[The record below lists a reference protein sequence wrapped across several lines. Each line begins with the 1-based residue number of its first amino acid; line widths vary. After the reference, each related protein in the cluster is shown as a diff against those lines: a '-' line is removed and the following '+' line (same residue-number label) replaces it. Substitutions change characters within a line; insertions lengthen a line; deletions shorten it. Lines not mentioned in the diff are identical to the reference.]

1 MITKAMSKEMKRLPM
16 RIGAAL
22 LLGSVVITLA
32 ACSGGSRVRKP
43 AELVAVTNQF
53 DLQPVWSTSIGSSE
67 TFNFHPIVA
76 GDAVY
81 VASHRGNLAKIDLT
95 TGKKVWEASVPER
108 LSVGPGS
115 DGRTTVAVTTKGMVY
130 AYDDAGKPIWNVSVG
145 SEVLSEPVVA
155 GGVVVVRALDNR
167 FVGLDA
173 QTGAR
178 KWTYQRQ
185 QSALSLRVGY
195 GMLPI
200 NNEVI
205 VTGFAGGR
213 FGMIAIVNG
222 GLVWETPVSFPK
234 GFSEI
239 ERLNDV
245 TAKPSM
251 EGDILCAV
259 SYQGRIGCGQA
270 RNGNLLWF
278 KDYSSY
284 TGTSQSTDMVF
295 SANDK
300 SYVTA
305 FATKDGTQVWENT
318 QLTFR
323 DVGES
328 LAVGKVLLMGDAQGY
343 IHAFSQAN
351 GEMVA
356 RIRHDS
362 SPISAAPIAVG
373 GLILVQSQGGKIA
386 AYSPK

>member
-1 MITKAMSKEMKRLPM
+1 MITKEMKRLPM
-16 RIGAAL
+16 RIGSALVLAA
-22 LLGSVVITLA
+22 VAITLA
-32 ACSGGSRVRKP
+32 ACSGSSKVRKP
-43 AELVAVTNQF
+43 ADLVAVSNQF
-53 DLQPVWSTSIGSSE
+53 DLQPVWSTSVGSSE
-67 TFNFHPIVA
+67 SFNFHPIVA

-81 VASHRGNLAKIDLT
+81 AASHRGNLAKIDLVS
-95 TGKKVWEASVPER
+95 GNKAWEVSVPER

-115 DGRTTVAVTTKGMVY
+115 DGRTTVAVTTRGTVY
-130 AYDDAGKPIWNVSVG
+130 AYDDTGKPIWNVKIG

-155 GGVVVVRALDNR
+155 GGVVIVRALDNR
-167 FVGLDA
+167 FIGLDA
-173 QTGAR
+173 LTGVR

-213 FGMIAIVNG
+213 FGMIAIANG

-251 EGDILCAV
+251 EDDILCAV

-270 RNGNLLWF
+270 RTGNLLWF

-284 TGTSQSTDMVF
+284 TGTSQSKDMVF
-295 SANDK
+295 SANDR

-305 FATKDGTQVWENT
+305 FATKDGTQIWENT

-323 DVGES
+323 NVGES
-328 LAVGKVLLMGDAQGY
+328 LAVGRVLLMGDAQGY

>member
-1 MITKAMSKEMKRLPM
+1 MMDYKR
-16 RIGAAL
+16 
-22 LLGSVVITLA
+22 VVKLVTNGLVVCTAIMVLV
-32 ACSGGSRVRKP
+32 ACSGNSRVRKP
-43 AELVAVTNQF
+43 AELVTVSNQF
-53 DLQPVWSTSIGSSE
+53 DLTPVWSTSIGSSAP
-67 TFNFHPIVA
+67 FNFHPAVA
-76 GDAVY
+76 GDAIY
-81 VASHRGNLAKIDLT
+81 AASHRGNLTKIDILT
-95 TGKKVWEASVPER
+95 GGKLWEVTVPDR
-108 LSVGPGS
+108 LSIGPGS
-115 DGRTTVAVTTKGMVY
+115 DGRTTAVVTTKGTVY
-130 AYDDAGKPIWNVSVG
+130 AYDDTGKPIWNVSVG

-155 GGVVVVRALDNR
+155 GGVVIIRTLDNR
-167 FVGLDA
+167 FLGLDA

-200 NNEVI
+200 ANEVI
-205 VTGFAGGR
+205 VTGFSGGR
-213 FGMIAIVNG
+213 FGMIAIANG

-251 EGDILCAV
+251 EGEIICAV
-259 SYQGRIGCGQA
+259 SYQGRVGCGQA
-270 RNGNLLWF
+270 RTGNLLWF

-284 TGTSQSTDMVF
+284 TGTAQSADLVF
-295 SANDK
+295 SSNER

-305 FATKDGTQVWENT
+305 FAVKDGSQVWENT

-323 DVGES
+323 DVGEP
-328 LAVGKVLLMGDAQGY
+328 LAVGKVLLVGDAQGY
-343 IHAFSQAN
+343 VHALSQAN
-351 GEMVA
+351 GEMLA

-362 SPISAAPIAVG
+362 SPISAAPIAVN
-373 GLILVQSQGGKIA
+373 GLILVQSQGGKLA

>member
-1 MITKAMSKEMKRLPM
+1 MTKEMKHLPM
-16 RIGAAL
+16 RLGAAL
-22 LLGSVVITLA
+22 VLGAVVIALA
-32 ACSGGSRVRKP
+32 ACSGSSRVRKP
-43 AELVAVTNQF
+43 ADLVTVTNQF

-67 TFNFHPIVA
+67 SFNFHPIVA

-81 VASHRGNLAKIDLT
+81 AASHGGNLAKIDLA
-95 TGKKVWEASVPER
+95 TGNKLWSVSVPEN

-115 DGRTTVAVTTKGMVY
+115 DGRTTVAVTTKGVVY
-130 AYDDAGKPIWNVSVG
+130 AYDDTGKPMWNVSVG

-167 FVGLDA
+167 FIGLDA
-173 QTGAR
+173 LTGAK

-185 QSALSLRVGY
+185 QAALSLRVGY
-195 GMLPI
+195 GMLAI
-200 NNEVI
+200 GNEVI
-205 VTGFAGGR
+205 VTGFTGGR
-213 FGMIAIVNG
+213 FGMIAIANG

-270 RNGNLLWF
+270 RTGNLLWF

-328 LAVGKVLLMGDAQGY
+328 LAVGRVLLMGDAQGY

>member
-1 MITKAMSKEMKRLPM
+1 MMKRLP
-16 RIGAAL
+16 RILYATL
-22 LLGSVVITLA
+22 LLGSVTLA
-32 ACSGGSRVRKP
+32 LLACTGSSRVRKP
-43 AELVAVTNQF
+43 AELVTVTNQF

-81 VASHRGNLAKIDLT
+81 AASHSGNLAKIDLK
-95 TGKKVWEASVPER
+95 TGNKIWDVSVPER
-108 LSVGPGS
+108 LAIGPGS
-115 DGRTTVAVTTKGMVY
+115 DGRVTVAVSTKGTVY
-130 AYDDAGKPIWNVSVG
+130 AYDDSGKPIWNVSVG

-155 GGVVVVRALDNR
+155 AGIVIVRALDNR
-167 FVGLDA
+167 FIGLDA

-178 KWTYQRQ
+178 KWVYQRQ

-195 GMLPI
+195 GMLAI
-200 NNEVI
+200 GNEVI
-205 VTGFAGGR
+205 VTGFTGGR
-213 FGMIAIVNG
+213 FGMIAIANG
-222 GLVWETPVSFPK
+222 GLVWETPISFPK

-251 EGDILCAV
+251 EGEIICAV

-270 RNGNLLWF
+270 RTGSLLWF

-295 SANDK
+295 SANEK

-328 LAVGKVLLMGDAQGY
+328 LAIGRVLLMGDAQGY

-351 GEMVA
+351 GELVA

-362 SPISAAPIAVG
+362 SPISAAPLAVG

-386 AYSPK
+386 AYQPK

>member
-1 MITKAMSKEMKRLPM
+1 MIGKEMKRLPM
-16 RIGAAL
+16 RLGIAL
-22 LLGSVVITLA
+22 VLGSVVIALA
-32 ACSGGSRVRKP
+32 ACSGSSRVRKP
-43 AELVAVTNQF
+43 AELVTVSNQF

-67 TFNFHPIVA
+67 SFNFHPIVA

-81 VASHRGNLAKIDLT
+81 AASHRGNLAKIDLAS
-95 TGKKVWEASVPER
+95 GNKVWEVSVPER

-130 AYDDAGKPIWNVSVG
+130 AYDDTGKPIWNVSVG

-155 GGVVVVRALDNR
+155 GGVVIVRALDNR
-167 FVGLDA
+167 FIGLDA
-173 QTGAR
+173 QTGAK
-178 KWTYQRQ
+178 KWAYQRQ

-195 GMLPI
+195 GMLSI

-213 FGMIAIVNG
+213 FGMIAIANG

-251 EGDILCAV
+251 ESDILCAV

-270 RNGNLLWF
+270 RTGSLLWF

-300 SYVTA
+300 SHVTA

-318 QLTFR
+318 QLTYR

-328 LAVGKVLLMGDAQGY
+328 LAVGRVLLMGDAQGY

>member
-1 MITKAMSKEMKRLPM
+1 MMDCKRVAKLATTTL
-16 RIGAAL
+16 I
-22 LLGSVVITLA
+22 LGSVVLA
-32 ACSGGSRVRKP
+32 LTACSGGSRVRKP
-43 AELVAVTNQF
+43 AELVPVTNQF
-53 DLQPVWSTSIGSSE
+53 DLTPVWTTSVGSSE
-67 TFNFHPIVA
+67 SFNFHPAVA

-81 VASHRGNLAKIDLT
+81 AASHRGNLAKIDLR
-95 TGKKVWEASVPER
+95 TGAKVWEVSVPDR
-108 LSVGPGS
+108 LSIGPGS
-115 DGRTTVAVTTKGMVY
+115 DGRTTAVVTTKGTVY
-130 AYDDAGKPIWNVSVG
+130 AYDDTGKPIWNVSVG

-155 GGVVVVRALDNR
+155 GGVVIIRTLDNR

-173 QTGAR
+173 QTGVR

-195 GMLPI
+195 GMLAI
-200 NNEVI
+200 GNEVI

-213 FGMIAIVNG
+213 FGMIAIANG

-251 EGDILCAV
+251 EGEIICAV
-259 SYQGRIGCGQA
+259 SYQGRVGCGQA
-270 RNGNLLWF
+270 RTGNLLWF
-278 KDYSSY
+278 KDYSSF
-284 TGTSQSTDMVF
+284 TGTAQSPDLVF
-295 SANDK
+295 SSNEK

-305 FATKDGTQVWENT
+305 FAVKDGSQVWENT

-323 DVGES
+323 DVGEPM
-328 LAVGKVLLMGDAQGY
+328 AVGKVLLVGDAQGY
-343 IHAFSQAN
+343 VHALAQAN
-351 GEMVA
+351 GEMLA

-362 SPISAAPIAVG
+362 SPITAAPIAVN
-373 GLILVQSQGGKIA
+373 GLILVQSQGGKLA

>member
-1 MITKAMSKEMKRLPM
+1 MVVVNKSVKRSFKLVSNALI
-16 RIGAAL
+16 IGVIASAL
-22 LLGSVVITLA
+22 V
-32 ACSGGSRVRKP
+32 ACSGSSRVRKP
-43 AELVAVTNQF
+43 AELVSVSNQF
-53 DLQPVWSTSIGSSE
+53 DLQPVWSTSVGSSE
-67 TFNFHPIVA
+67 TFNFHPVVA

-81 VASHRGNLAKIDLT
+81 AASHRGNLAKIDLMS
-95 TGKKVWEASVPER
+95 GNKIWEASVPER
-108 LSVGPGS
+108 LAIGPGS
-115 DGRTTVAVTTKGMVY
+115 DGRVTVAVSIKGNVY

-155 GGVVVVRALDNR
+155 GGIVVIRALDNR
-167 FVGLDA
+167 FIGLDA
-173 QTGAR
+173 QTGVR
-178 KWTYQRQ
+178 KWIYQRQ

-213 FGMIAIVNG
+213 FGMIAIGNG

-251 EGDILCAV
+251 EGDIICAV

-270 RNGNLLWF
+270 RTGNLLWF

-284 TGTSQSTDMVF
+284 TGTAQSRDLVF
-295 SANDK
+295 SANEK

-305 FATKDGTQVWENT
+305 FATKDGSQAWENT

-323 DVGES
+323 DVGEP
-328 LAVGKVLLMGDAQGY
+328 LAVGRVLLMGDAQGY
-343 IHAFSQAN
+343 VHAFSQAN

-373 GLILVQSQGGKIA
+373 GLILIQSQGGKIA

>member
-1 MITKAMSKEMKRLPM
+1 MMDYKRVAKL
-16 RIGAAL
+16 ASTAL
-22 LLGSVVITLA
+22 ILGSVVVAMA

-43 AELVAVTNQF
+43 AELVPVSNQF
-53 DLQPVWSTSIGSSE
+53 DLAPVWSTSVGSSE
-67 TFNFHPIVA
+67 SFNFHPAVA

-81 VASHRGNLAKIDLT
+81 AASHRGNLVKIDMM
-95 TGKKVWEASVPER
+95 TGNKVWEVSVPDR
-108 LSVGPGS
+108 LSIGPGS
-115 DGRTTVAVTTKGMVY
+115 DGRTTAVVTTKGTVY
-130 AYDDAGKPIWNVSVG
+130 AYDDTGKPIWNVSVG

-155 GGVVVVRALDNR
+155 GGVVIIRALDNR
-167 FVGLDA
+167 FIGFDA

-195 GMLPI
+195 GMLAI
-200 NNEVI
+200 GNEVI
-205 VTGFAGGR
+205 VTGFSGGR
-213 FGMIAIVNG
+213 FGMIAIANG

-251 EGDILCAV
+251 EGEIICAV
-259 SYQGRIGCGQA
+259 SYQGRVGCGQA
-270 RNGNLLWF
+270 RTGNLLWF

-284 TGTSQSTDMVF
+284 TGTAQSPDLVF
-295 SANDK
+295 SSNER

-305 FATKDGTQVWENT
+305 FALKDGTQVWENT
-318 QLTFR
+318 QLAFR
-323 DVGES
+323 DVGEPM
-328 LAVGKVLLMGDAQGY
+328 AVGKVLLVGDAQGY
-343 IHAFSQAN
+343 VHALSQAN
-351 GEMVA
+351 GEMLA

-362 SPISAAPIAVG
+362 SPITAAPIAVN
-373 GLILVQSQGGKIA
+373 GLILVQSQGGKLA

>member
-1 MITKAMSKEMKRLPM
+1 MTKDMKRLPM

-22 LLGSVVITLA
+22 VLGSVVIALV
-32 ACSGGSRVRKP
+32 ACSGSSRVRKP
-43 AELVAVTNQF
+43 SELTAVTNQF
-53 DLQPVWSTSIGSSE
+53 DMQPVWSTNVGSSE
-67 TFNFHPIVA
+67 GFNFHPIVA

-81 VASHRGNLAKIDLT
+81 VASHRGNVAKIDLAS
-95 TGKKVWEASVPER
+95 GNKVWEASVPER

-115 DGRTTVAVTTKGMVY
+115 DGRTTVVVTIKGTVY
-130 AYDDAGKPIWNVSVG
+130 AYDDTGKQIWKVSVG

-155 GGVVVVRALDNR
+155 GGIVIVRALDNR

-173 QTGAR
+173 QSGVR

-200 NNEVI
+200 GNEVI
-205 VTGFAGGR
+205 VTGFTGGR
-213 FGMIAIVNG
+213 FGMIAIANG

-251 EGDILCAV
+251 EGEILCAV

-270 RNGNLLWF
+270 RTGNLLWF

-295 SANDK
+295 SANEK
-300 SYVTA
+300 SHVTA

-318 QLTFR
+318 DLTFR

-328 LAVGKVLLMGDAQGY
+328 LAVGRVLLMGDAQGY

>member
-1 MITKAMSKEMKRLPM
+1 MTKGMKRLPV

-22 LLGSVVITLA
+22 VLGSVVIALA

-43 AELVAVTNQF
+43 AELVTVSNQF

-81 VASHRGNLAKIDLT
+81 AASHRGNLAKIDLT
-95 TGKKVWEASVPER
+95 TGRKVWEASVPER

-155 GGVVVVRALDNR
+155 GGVVIVRALDNR
-167 FVGLDA
+167 FIGLDA

-213 FGMIAIVNG
+213 FGMIAIANG

-270 RNGNLLWF
+270 RTGNLLWF

-373 GLILVQSQGGKIA
+373 GLILVQSQGGKLA

>member
-1 MITKAMSKEMKRLPM
+1 MVAMKNSVKRTAKLVGSALMIGVLA
-16 RIGAAL
+16 AAL
-22 LLGSVVITLA
+22 V
-32 ACSGGSRVRKP
+32 ACSGNSRVRKP
-43 AELVAVTNQF
+43 ADLVPVANQF
-53 DLQPVWSTSIGSSE
+53 DLQPVWSTSVGSSE
-67 TFNFHPIVA
+67 TFNFHPVVA

-81 VASHRGNLAKIDLT
+81 AASHRGNLAKIDLAS
-95 TGKKVWEASVPER
+95 GNKVWEVSVPER
-108 LSVGPGS
+108 LAIGPGS
-115 DGRTTVAVTTKGMVY
+115 DGRVTVAVSIKGTVY
-130 AYDDAGKPIWNVSVG
+130 AYDDTGKPLWNVNVG
-145 SEVLSEPVVA
+145 SEVLSEPIVA
-155 GGVVVVRALDNR
+155 GGIVVIRALDNR
-167 FVGLDA
+167 FIGLDT
-173 QTGAR
+173 QTGVR
-178 KWTYQRQ
+178 KWIYQRQ

-213 FGMIAIVNG
+213 FGMIAIANG

-270 RNGNLLWF
+270 RTGNLLWF

-284 TGTSQSTDMVF
+284 TGTAQSADLVF
-295 SANDK
+295 SANEK

-305 FATKDGTQVWENT
+305 FATKDGSQVWENT

-323 DVGES
+323 DVGEP
-328 LAVGKVLLMGDAQGY
+328 LAVGRVLLMGDAQGY
-343 IHAFSQAN
+343 VHAFSQAN
-351 GEMVA
+351 GEMLA

-373 GLILVQSQGGKIA
+373 GLILIQSQGGKIA

>member
-81 VASHRGNLAKIDLT
+81 IASHRGNLAKIDLT

-130 AYDDAGKPIWNVSVG
+130 AYDDAGKPIWNISVG

>member
-1 MITKAMSKEMKRLPM
+1 MIFAMKVSVKRAVKL
-16 RIGAAL
+16 ISSAL
-22 LLGSVVITLA
+22 LIGVVATALV
-32 ACSGGSRVRKP
+32 ACSGSSRVRKP
-43 AELVAVTNQF
+43 AELVSVTNQF
-53 DLQPVWSTSIGSSE
+53 DLQPVWSTSVGSSE
-67 TFNFHPIVA
+67 TFNFHPVVA

-81 VASHRGNLAKIDLT
+81 AASHRGNLAKIDLA
-95 TGKKVWEASVPER
+95 TGNKVWEVSVPER
-108 LSVGPGS
+108 LAIGPGS
-115 DGRTTVAVTTKGMVY
+115 DGRVTVAVSIKGNVY
-130 AYDDAGKPIWNVSVG
+130 AYDDSGKPLWNVNVG

-155 GGVVVVRALDNR
+155 GGVVVIRALDNR
-167 FVGLDA
+167 FIGLDT
-173 QTGAR
+173 QTGVR
-178 KWTYQRQ
+178 KWIYQRQ

-205 VTGFAGGR
+205 VTGCAGGR
-213 FGMIAIVNG
+213 FGMIAMANG

-251 EGDILCAV
+251 QGDIICAV

-270 RNGNLLWF
+270 RTGNLLWF

-284 TGTSQSTDMVF
+284 TGTAQGTELVF
-295 SANDK
+295 SANEK

-305 FATKDGTQVWENT
+305 FVTKDGTQAWENT

-323 DVGES
+323 DVGEP
-328 LAVGKVLLMGDAQGY
+328 LAVGRVLLMGDAQGY
-343 IHAFSQAN
+343 VHAFSQAN

-373 GLILVQSQGGKIA
+373 GLILIQSQGGKIA

>member
-1 MITKAMSKEMKRLPM
+1 LFGRF
-16 RIGAAL
+16 AATVL
-22 LLGSVVITLA
+22 LASLAVTLI
-32 ACSGGSRVRKP
+32 ACSGNSRVRKP
-43 AELVAVTNQF
+43 ADLVAVTNQF
-53 DLQPVWSTSIGSSE
+53 DMQPVWSTSVGSSE
-67 TFNFHPIVA
+67 SFNFHPVVA

-81 VASHRGNLAKIDLT
+81 AASHGGNLVKIDLL
-95 TGKKVWEASVPER
+95 TGKKLWEASVPER
-108 LSVGPGS
+108 LAIGPGS
-115 DGRTTVAVTTKGMVY
+115 DGRTTVAVSIKGMVY
-130 AYDDAGKPIWNVSVG
+130 AYDDAGKPLWNVSIG
-145 SEVLSEPVVA
+145 SEVLSEPIVA
-155 GGVVVVRALDNR
+155 GGVVIVRALDNR
-167 FVGLDA
+167 FIGLDA
-173 QTGAR
+173 LTGTR
-178 KWTYQRQ
+178 KWVYQRQ

-195 GMLPI
+195 GMLAI
-200 NNEVI
+200 GNEVI

-213 FGMIAIVNG
+213 FGMIAIANG

-251 EGDILCAV
+251 EGEILCAV

-270 RNGNLLWF
+270 RTGNLLWF

-284 TGTSQSTDMVF
+284 TGTSQSPTMVF
-295 SANDK
+295 SANEK
-300 SYVTA
+300 SYITA
-305 FATKDGTQVWENT
+305 FATKDGNQIWENT
-318 QLTFR
+318 QLTYR

-343 IHAFSQAN
+343 VHAFSQAS
-351 GEMVA
+351 GEMLA

-373 GLILVQSQGGKIA
+373 GLILIQSQGGKIA

>member
-1 MITKAMSKEMKRLPM
+1 MVDYKRVAKLASTALILGFVVVAM
-16 RIGAAL
+16 
-22 LLGSVVITLA
+22 A

-43 AELVAVTNQF
+43 AELVPVSNQF
-53 DLQPVWSTSIGSSE
+53 DLAPVWSTSVGSSE
-67 TFNFHPIVA
+67 SFNFHPAVA

-81 VASHRGNLAKIDLT
+81 AASHRGNLVKIDMM
-95 TGKKVWEASVPER
+95 TGNKVWEVSVPDR
-108 LSVGPGS
+108 LSIGPGS
-115 DGRTTVAVTTKGMVY
+115 DGRTTAVVTTKGTVY
-130 AYDDAGKPIWNVSVG
+130 AYDDTGKPIWNVSVG

-155 GGVVVVRALDNR
+155 GGVVIIRALDNR
-167 FVGLDA
+167 FIGFDA

-195 GMLPI
+195 GMLAI
-200 NNEVI
+200 GNEVI
-205 VTGFAGGR
+205 VTGFSGGR
-213 FGMIAIVNG
+213 FGMIAIANG

-251 EGDILCAV
+251 EGEIICAV
-259 SYQGRIGCGQA
+259 SYQGRVGCGQA
-270 RNGNLLWF
+270 RTGNLLWF

-284 TGTSQSTDMVF
+284 TGTAQSPDLVF
-295 SANDK
+295 SSNER

-305 FATKDGTQVWENT
+305 FAVKDGSQVWENT

-323 DVGES
+323 DVGEPM
-328 LAVGKVLLMGDAQGY
+328 AVGKVLLVGDAQGY
-343 IHAFSQAN
+343 VHALSQAN
-351 GEMVA
+351 GEMLA

-362 SPISAAPIAVG
+362 SPITAAPIAVN
-373 GLILVQSQGGKIA
+373 GLILVQSQGGKLA

>member
-1 MITKAMSKEMKRLPM
+1 MITKEMKHLPV
-16 RIGAAL
+16 RIGSVLVLAA
-22 LLGSVVITLA
+22 VVITLA
-32 ACSGGSRVRKP
+32 ACSGSSKVRKP
-43 AELVAVTNQF
+43 AELVAVSNQF
-53 DLQPVWSTSIGSSE
+53 DLQPVWSTSVGSSE
-67 TFNFHPIVA
+67 SFNFHPIVA

-81 VASHRGNLAKIDLT
+81 AASHRGNLAKIDLAS
-95 TGKKVWEASVPER
+95 GNKAWEVSVPER

-115 DGRTTVAVTTKGMVY
+115 DGRTTVAVTTRGTVY
-130 AYDDAGKPIWNVSVG
+130 AYDDTGKPIWNVKIG

-155 GGVVVVRALDNR
+155 GGVVIVRALDNR
-167 FVGLDA
+167 FIGLDA
-173 QTGAR
+173 LTGVR

-213 FGMIAIVNG
+213 FGMIAIANG

-251 EGDILCAV
+251 ENDILCAV

-270 RNGNLLWF
+270 RTGNLLWF

-284 TGTSQSTDMVF
+284 TGTSQSKDMVF
-295 SANDK
+295 SANDR

-305 FATKDGTQVWENT
+305 FATKDGTQIWENT

-323 DVGES
+323 NVGES
-328 LAVGKVLLMGDAQGY
+328 LAVGRVLLMGDAQGY

>member
-1 MITKAMSKEMKRLPM
+1 MVAYKRVAKL
-16 RIGAAL
+16 ASTVL
-22 LLGSVVITLA
+22 VLGSVVLA
-32 ACSGGSRVRKP
+32 LEACSGGSRVRQP
-43 AELVAVTNQF
+43 AELVPVSNQF
-53 DLQPVWSTSIGSSE
+53 DLAPVWSTSVGSSE
-67 TFNFHPIVA
+67 SFNFHPAVA

-81 VASHRGNLAKIDLT
+81 AASHRGNLVKIDLM
-95 TGKKVWEASVPER
+95 TGNKVWEVSVPDR
-108 LSVGPGS
+108 LSIGPGS
-115 DGRTTVAVTTKGMVY
+115 DGRTTAVVTTKGTVY
-130 AYDDAGKPIWNVSVG
+130 AYDDTGKPIWNVSVG

-155 GGVVVVRALDNR
+155 GGVVIIRALDNR
-167 FVGLDA
+167 FIAFDA

-195 GMLPI
+195 GMLAI
-200 NNEVI
+200 GNEVI

-213 FGMIAIVNG
+213 FGMIAIANG

-234 GFSEI
+234 GYSEI

-251 EGDILCAV
+251 EGEIICAV
-259 SYQGRIGCGQA
+259 SYQGRVGCGQA
-270 RNGNLLWF
+270 RTGNLLWF

-284 TGTSQSTDMVF
+284 TGTAQSADLVF
-295 SANDK
+295 SSNER

-305 FATKDGTQVWENT
+305 FAVKDGSQVWQNT

-323 DVGES
+323 DVGEPM
-328 LAVGKVLLMGDAQGY
+328 AVGKVLLVGDAQGY
-343 IHAFSQAN
+343 VHALSQAN
-351 GEMVA
+351 GEMLA

-362 SPISAAPIAVG
+362 SPITAAPIAVS
-373 GLILVQSQGGKIA
+373 GLILVQSQGGKLA

>member
-1 MITKAMSKEMKRLPM
+1 MMKKMHQIPA
-16 RIGAAL
+16 RIIAAL
-22 LLGSVVITLA
+22 VLA
-32 ACSGGSRVRKP
+32 SMTIALTACSGSSRVRKP
-43 AELVAVTNQF
+43 AELVAVSNQF

-67 TFNFHPIVA
+67 TFNFHPVVA

-81 VASHRGNLAKIDLT
+81 VASHRGNLARIDLASGNKT
-95 TGKKVWEASVPER
+95 WEVSVPER

-115 DGRTTVAVTTKGMVY
+115 DGRTTVAVSTKGTVY
-130 AYDDAGKPIWNVSVG
+130 AYDDTGKSIWKVSVG

-155 GGVVVVRALDNR
+155 GGIVVVRALDNR

-213 FGMIAIVNG
+213 FGMIAIANG

-245 TAKPSM
+245 SAKPSM
-251 EGDILCAV
+251 EGEILCAV

-270 RNGNLLWF
+270 RTGSLLWF

-284 TGTSQSTDMVF
+284 TGTSQSPGMVF

-300 SYVTA
+300 SHITA
-305 FATKDGTQVWENT
+305 FATKDGTQIWENT
-318 QLTFR
+318 QLTYR

-328 LAVGKVLLMGDAQGY
+328 LAIGKVLLMGDAQGY
-343 IHAFSQAN
+343 IHAFAQAN

>member
-1 MITKAMSKEMKRLPM
+1 MMDCKRVAKL
-16 RIGAAL
+16 ASTAL
-22 LLGSVVITLA
+22 ILGSVVAALV

-43 AELVAVTNQF
+43 AELVPVSNQF
-53 DLQPVWSTSIGSSE
+53 DFAPVWTASVGSSE
-67 TFNFHPIVA
+67 PFNFHPAVA

-81 VASHRGNLAKIDLT
+81 AASHRGNLAKIDLR
-95 TGKKVWEASVPER
+95 TGQKIWEVSVPDR
-108 LSVGPGS
+108 LSIGPGS
-115 DGRTTVAVTTKGMVY
+115 DGRTTAVVTTKGTVY
-130 AYDDAGKPIWNVSVG
+130 AYDDTGKTIWNMSVG

-155 GGVVVVRALDNR
+155 GGVVIIRTLDNR
-167 FVGLDA
+167 FVGLDG
-173 QTGAR
+173 QTGVR

-205 VTGFAGGR
+205 VTGFSGGR
-213 FGMIAIVNG
+213 FGMIAIANG

-251 EGDILCAV
+251 EGEIICAV

-270 RNGNLLWF
+270 RTGNLLWF

-284 TGTSQSTDMVF
+284 TGTAQSPDLVF
-295 SANDK
+295 SSNEK

-305 FATKDGTQVWENT
+305 FAVKDGSQAWENT

-323 DVGES
+323 DVGEPM
-328 LAVGKVLLMGDAQGY
+328 AVGKVLLVGDAQGY
-343 IHAFSQAN
+343 VHALSQAN
-351 GEMVA
+351 GEMLA

-362 SPISAAPIAVG
+362 SPITAAPIAVN
-373 GLILVQSQGGKIA
+373 GLILVQSQGGKLA

>member
-1 MITKAMSKEMKRLPM
+1 MVYMGRPLKLLMSSLA
-16 RIGAAL
+16 IAVVAAAL
-22 LLGSVVITLA
+22 V
-32 ACSGGSRVRKP
+32 ACSGNSRVRKP
-43 AELVAVTNQF
+43 AELVPVTNQF

-67 TFNFHPIVA
+67 TFNFHPVVA

-81 VASHRGNLAKIDLT
+81 VASHRGNLAKINLAS
-95 TGKKVWEASVPER
+95 GSKVWEISVPER
-108 LSVGPGS
+108 LAIGPGS
-115 DGRTTVAVTTKGMVY
+115 DGRITAAVSIKGNVY
-130 AYDDAGKPIWNVSVG
+130 AYDDTGKQIWKVNVS
-145 SEVLSEPVVA
+145 SEVLSEPIVA
-155 GGVVVVRALDNR
+155 GGIVIVRALDNS
-167 FVGLDA
+167 FIGLDA
-173 QTGAR
+173 QTGVR
-178 KWTYQRQ
+178 KWIYQRQ

-195 GMLPI
+195 GMLAI
-200 NNEVI
+200 GNEVI

-213 FGMIAIVNG
+213 FGMIAIANG

-251 EGDILCAV
+251 EGEIVCAV

-270 RNGNLLWF
+270 RTGNLLWF

-284 TGTSQSTDMVF
+284 TGTAQSAELVF
-295 SANDK
+295 SANEK

-318 QLTFR
+318 QLSYR
-323 DVGES
+323 NVGES
-328 LAVGKVLLMGDAQGY
+328 LAIGKVLLFGDAQGY
-343 IHAFSQAN
+343 VHALTQAN
-351 GEMVA
+351 GDIIS

-362 SPISAAPIAVG
+362 NPISAAPIAVG

>member
-1 MITKAMSKEMKRLPM
+1 MIAMKISAKRVLKLVG
-16 RIGAAL
+16 GALILGVLASAL
-22 LLGSVVITLA
+22 V
-32 ACSGGSRVRKP
+32 ACSGSSRVRKP

-53 DLQPVWSTSIGSSE
+53 DLQPVWSTSVGSSE
-67 TFNFHPIVA
+67 GFNFHPIVA

-81 VASHRGNLAKIDLT
+81 AASHRGNLAKIDLAS
-95 TGKKVWEASVPER
+95 GSKVWEVSVPEP
-108 LSVGPGS
+108 LAIGPGS
-115 DGRTTVAVTTKGMVY
+115 DGRVTVAVSTKGTVY
-130 AYDDAGKPIWNVSVG
+130 AYDDAGKPMWNVNVS

-155 GGVVVVRALDNR
+155 AGIVVIRALDNR
-167 FVGLDA
+167 FIGLDA

-178 KWTYQRQ
+178 KWIYQRQ

-213 FGMIAIVNG
+213 FGMIAIANG
-222 GLVWETPVSFPK
+222 GLIWETPVSFPK

-270 RNGNLLWF
+270 RTGNLLWF
-278 KDYSSY
+278 KDFSSY
-284 TGTSQSTDMVF
+284 TGTTQSPDMVF
-295 SANDK
+295 AANER
-300 SYVTA
+300 SHVTA
-305 FATKDGTQVWENT
+305 FATKDGSQVWENT

-323 DVGES
+323 DVGEP
-328 LAVGKVLLMGDAQGY
+328 LAVGRVLLMGDAQGY
-343 IHAFSQAN
+343 VHAFSQAN
-351 GEMVA
+351 GQMVA

-373 GLILVQSQGGKIA
+373 GLILIQSQGGKIA